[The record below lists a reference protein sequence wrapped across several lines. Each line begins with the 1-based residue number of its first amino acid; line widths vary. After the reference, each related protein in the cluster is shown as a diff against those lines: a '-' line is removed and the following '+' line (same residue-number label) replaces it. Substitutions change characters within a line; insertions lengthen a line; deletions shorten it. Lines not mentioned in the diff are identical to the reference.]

1 MCHEGPRATEVV
13 ASGGANGSGFRII
26 LADDH
31 RLVRDALRPALCEL
45 AENVEIAECAS
56 FTGLMELAKWKNE
69 PSLAI
74 VELHLP
80 GMSGLE
86 EIDGFR
92 SLAPK
97 TPVVILSGYHD
108 HRDVLAAFKFGVAGF
123 ISKTASVESTII
135 ALRLILSGQRFFP
148 SEVLESVG
156 ISLAQSAEGHP
167 GGPNFPYSLTV
178 RESEVLDQL
187 VEGNSNKAIARSI
200 GVQEVT
206 VKLHVRKL
214 LRKFDAR
221 NRTEAV
227 KIALQSGW
235 CSEP

>member
-1 MCHEGPRATEVV
+1 MCREGPRASDVV
-13 ASGGANGSGFRII
+13 ASGGGNGSGFRVI

-45 AENVEIAECAS
+45 SENVEIAECAS
-56 FTGLMELAKWKNE
+56 FTGLMELAKWKNK

-86 EIDGFR
+86 EIGSFQ
-92 SLAPK
+92 SLTPK
-97 TPVVILSGYHD
+97 TPVVVLSGYHD
-108 HRDVLAAFKFGVAGF
+108 YRDILAAFKFGVAGF

-135 ALRLILSGQRFFP
+135 ALRLILSGQRYFP
-148 SEVLESVG
+148 CEVLESVG
-156 ISLAQSAEGHP
+156 TGLAQSAEGRR
-167 GGPNFPYSLTV
+167 GGPDFPYSLTA
-178 RESEVLDQL
+178 REGEVLEQL

-227 KIALQSGW
+227 RIALQSGW
-235 CSEP
+235 CGDH

>member
-1 MCHEGPRATEVV
+1 MCHDGQRVPKVV
-13 ASGGANGSGFRII
+13 ASGGTNGSCFRVV

-31 RLVRDALRPALCEL
+31 MLVRDALRPALSEL
-45 AENVEIAECAS
+45 QENVEIAECSS
-56 FTGLMELAKWKNE
+56 FTGLMELAKWKNK

-74 VELHLP
+74 VELRLP
-80 GMSGLE
+80 GMNGLE
-86 EIDGFR
+86 EISSFR
-92 SLAPK
+92 SVAPK

-108 HRDVLAAFKFGVAGF
+108 YRDVLEAFQFGVAGF

-135 ALRLILSGQRFFP
+135 ALRLILSGQRYFP
-148 SEVLESVG
+148 SEVLESMAT
-156 ISLAQSAEGHP
+156 SLAQSAT
-167 GGPNFPYSLTV
+167 GPRGNRDFPYSLTV
-178 RESEVLDQL
+178 RETEVLDQL
-187 VEGNSNKAIARSI
+187 VEGNPNKAIARSL
-200 GVQEVT
+200 GVEEVT

-235 CSEP
+235 CSTQ